1 MSSLRVNKIID
12 EAGTGPV
19 EFTKG
24 VTFPS
29 GASIP
34 ESNMIINTTGIVTT
48 SDIVINENIEVV
60 GVDIG
65 GATTDVFSVF
75 QGQFNRTVSANLGM
89 SYRLSKGSAMR
100 RFGSWPPC
108 RRNVKP

>member
-29 GASIP
+29 GASVP
-34 ESNMIINTTGIVTT
+34 DSKMTINTTGIVTT
-48 SDIVINENIEVV
+48 SDIVINENINVV
-60 GVDIG
+60 GVITARSGGKFVGNGFQITNPPGTSSGKVIG
-65 GATTDVFSVF
+65 LYLIS
-75 QGQFNRTVSANLGM
+75 
-89 SYRLSKGSAMR
+89 
-100 RFGSWPPC
+100 
-108 RRNVKP
+108 

>member
-60 GVDIG
+60 GVMTARSGGKFVGNGFDI
-65 GATTDVFSVF
+65 T
-75 QGQFNRTVSANLGM
+75 N
-89 SYRLSKGSAMR
+89 
-100 RFGSWPPC
+100 PPGTPSGK
-108 RRNVKP
+108 VIGLYLIS

>member
-34 ESNMIINTTGIVTT
+34 ESNITINTTGTVTT

-60 GVDIG
+60 GVMTARSGGKFVGSGFNITNPPGTPSGKVIG
-65 GATTDVFSVF
+65 LYLIS
-75 QGQFNRTVSANLGM
+75 
-89 SYRLSKGSAMR
+89 
-100 RFGSWPPC
+100 
-108 RRNVKP
+108 

>member
-24 VTFPS
+24 VTFPV

-34 ESNMIINTTGIVTT
+34 VDNMTINTTGIVTT
-48 SDIVINENIEVV
+48 SDITINENIEVV
-60 GVDIG
+60 GVMTARTGGKFVGNGFNISNPPGTPSGKVIG
-65 GATTDVFSVF
+65 LYLIS
-75 QGQFNRTVSANLGM
+75 
-89 SYRLSKGSAMR
+89 
-100 RFGSWPPC
+100 
-108 RRNVKP
+108 

>member
-24 VTFPS
+24 VTFPV

-34 ESNMIINTTGIVTT
+34 VDNMTINTTGIVTT
-48 SDIVINENIEVV
+48 SDITINENIEVV
-60 GVDIG
+60 GVMTARTGGKFIG
-65 GATTDVFSVF
+65 NG
-75 QGQFNRTVSANLGM
+75 FNISN
-89 SYRLSKGSAMR
+89 
-100 RFGSWPPC
+100 PPGTPSGK
-108 RRNVKP
+108 VIGLYLIS

>member
-24 VTFPS
+24 VTFPD

-34 ESNMIINTTGIVTT
+34 EVNITINTTGIVTT

-60 GVDIG
+60 GVMTARIG
-65 GATTDVFSVF
+65 GKFVGNGFDITNPPGTTSGKVI
-75 QGQFNRTVSANLGM
+75 GLYLIG
-89 SYRLSKGSAMR
+89 
-100 RFGSWPPC
+100 
-108 RRNVKP
+108 

>member
-34 ESNMIINTTGIVTT
+34 EDNMTINTTGIVTT
-48 SDIVINENIEVV
+48 SDITINDNIEVV
-60 GVDIG
+60 GVMTAELVVSLLVMDLTSPILQGTPSGKVIG
-65 GATTDVFSVF
+65 LYLIS
-75 QGQFNRTVSANLGM
+75 
-89 SYRLSKGSAMR
+89 
-100 RFGSWPPC
+100 
-108 RRNVKP
+108 